1 MLSDNGAGAATP
13 ILQRAHS
20 NPELR
25 PSAAVESS
33 RRAVSLPTL
42 DSSGEMGSTVL
53 QARNS
58 SLVVEPPTPPTP
70 VVEEPP
76 NLRRSRRVSMRPE
89 RFSPY

>member
-20 NPELR
+20 NPELQ

-33 RRAVSLPTL
+33 RRSVSLPTL
-42 DSSGEMGSTVL
+42 DSSGEAENTLL
-53 QARNS
+53 QARSS
-58 SLVVEPPTPPTP
+58 SLVVEPPTPTTP
-70 VVEEPP
+70 VVAEPP
-76 NLRRSRRVSMRPE
+76 KLRRSRRVSMRPE